1 MNELTEN
8 NLNQIYDQFSGEQQK
23 ILNTMKQK
31 TNFDDEIQEK
41 NQTKEISLLNQLL
54 LLTLKYRNFKRQIKL
69 KGNM

>member
-41 NQTKEISLLNQLL
+41 TQTKEISLLNQLL